1 MKIKTY
7 VLLPEFET
15 NTYLIWDTDTK
26 DALLIDAA
34 APDQVLV
41 NDIKK
46 SDLKLKY
53 LFLTHGHGDHI
64 AGNEMIKN
72 QFNPQIGIHALD
84 AEMLTDP
91 LKNLSNYWNY
101 NVISPEADI
110 IFKDGDTFHVGK
122 SELKV
127 IHTPGHTRGGV
138 CFLIENLLFS
148 GDTLFAESV
157 GRTDLPGGDYKTLLK
172 SIDKLFQLPDSI
184 KVYPGHGPVTTVED
198 EKIGNPFAGILRN
211 LTP

>member
-1 MKIKTY
+1 MKIRTY

-26 DALLIDAA
+26 EAILIDVA
-34 APDQVLV
+34 APDQGLI
-41 NDIKK
+41 NDINKFE
-46 SDLKLKY
+46 LKLKY

-72 QFNPQIGIHALD
+72 EFNPQIGIHGSD
-84 AEMLTDP
+84 AEMLSDP
-91 LKNLSNYWNY
+91 QKNLSNYWNY
-101 NVISPEADI
+101 NVISPAADI
-110 IFKDGDTFHVGK
+110 ILKDGDSFRLGK
-122 SELKV
+122 SEIKV

-138 CFLIENLLFS
+138 CYLIDDNLFS

-172 SIDKLFQLPDSI
+172 SIAKLFQLPDLI
-184 KVYPGHGPVTTVED
+184 KVYPGHGPQTTLED
-198 EKIGNPFAGILRN
+198 EKIGNPFVGILN
-211 LTP
+211 NAP

>member
-26 DALLIDAA
+26 EAILIDVA
-34 APDQVLV
+34 APDQVLI
-41 NDIKK
+41 NDINKFE
-46 SDLKLKY
+46 LKLKY

-64 AGNEMIKN
+64 AGNEMIKKE
-72 QFNPQIGIHALD
+72 FNPQIGIHGSD
-84 AEMLTDP
+84 AEMLSDP

-110 IFKDGDTFHVGK
+110 FLKDGDSFGLGK
-122 SELKV
+122 SEIKV

-138 CFLIENLLFS
+138 CFLIDDTLFS
-148 GDTLFAESV
+148 GDTLFAEGV
-157 GRTDLPGGDYKTLLK
+157 GRTDLPDGDYQTLMK
-172 SIDKLFQLPDSI
+172 SIAKLFQLPDSI
-184 KVYPGHGPVTTVED
+184 KVYPGHGPQTTLED
-198 EKIGNPFAGILRN
+198 EKIGNPFVGILN
-211 LTP
+211 NAP